1 MATQIIED
9 FRIDI
14 SHEQSFKYLQAK
26 QYDHNSRVRRL
37 VITDN
42 NIPIT
47 FKGTEVI
54 ALSLEINGENYSNTT
69 CPFDD
74 DGYPYITFTEAMLSR
89 TGDVHCEIRI
99 YDNSESSV
107 TTTFTFT
114 MTVSKSLL
122 NQDRLVSS
130 SEFNIL
136 NDLIVQAA
144 AIPDLIKD
152 FNLNQEEAKKLIET
166 LKENIQKYSTEFN
179 EIKNKYTSDFNKLLE
194 RINSDITSY
203 QETFN
208 TLNENLTHLQTNI
221 TLWYSEAQEAENK
234 RVEQE
239 NKRQTNTAEAIKK
252 CETATS
258 NANTATESAN
268 TASSKAND
276 AALFAQNQADR
287 VEEALQDFEFR
298 KRMVDGGNLSDTSPL
313 ENLYDGGTL

>member
-47 FKGTEVI
+47 FKGIEVI

-69 CPFDD
+69 CPFGD

-144 AIPDLIKD
+144 SIPDLIKN
-152 FNLNQEEAKKLIET
+152 FNLSQEEAKNLLKL
-166 LKENIQKYSTEFN
+166 LKKIYKNIQ
-179 EIKNKYTSDFNKLLE
+179 L
-194 RINSDITSY
+194 
-203 QETFN
+203 
-208 TLNENLTHLQTNI
+208 
-221 TLWYSEAQEAENK
+221 
-234 RVEQE
+234 
-239 NKRQTNTAEAIKK
+239 
-252 CETATS
+252 
-258 NANTATESAN
+258 
-268 TASSKAND
+268 SSM
-276 AALFAQNQADR
+276 R
-287 VEEALQDFEFR
+287 
-298 KRMVDGGNLSDTSPL
+298 
-313 ENLYDGGTL
+313 

>member
-239 NKRQTNTAEAIKK
+239 NKRH
-252 CETATS
+252 
-258 NANTATESAN
+258 
-268 TASSKAND
+268 
-276 AALFAQNQADR
+276 
-287 VEEALQDFEFR
+287 
-298 KRMVDGGNLSDTSPL
+298 SP
-313 ENLYDGGTL
+313 

>member
-26 QYDHNSRVRRL
+26 QYDHNSRIRRL

-54 ALSLEINGENYSNTT
+54 ALSLEINGDNYSNTT
-69 CPFDD
+69 CPFGD

-89 TGDVHCEIRI
+89 TGDVNCEIRI

-130 SEFNIL
+130 SEFNLL
-136 NDLIVQAA
+136 NDLLIQAA
-144 AIPDLIKD
+144 VIPDLIKN
-152 FNLNQEEAKKLIET
+152 FNITQEEAKELINT
-166 LKENIQKYSTEFN
+166 LKEDIERYSTEFA
-179 EIKNKYTSDFNKLLE
+179 EIKNKYTSDFKQLIE
-194 RINSDITSY
+194 QINENITSY
-203 QETFN
+203 QDDFN
-208 TLNENLTHLQTNI
+208 TLHESLTLLQTNI
-221 TLWYSEAQEAENK
+221 TGWYTEAQEAENK
-234 RVEQE
+234 RVDQE
-239 NKRQTNTAEAIKK
+239 NKRQTSSAEAIKN
-252 CETATS
+252 CEIAVANATS
-258 NANTATESAN
+258 ATEAATTAGDRAN
-268 TASSKAND
+268 Q
-276 AALFAQNQADR
+276 AALMAENQVNR
-287 VEEALQDFEFR
+287 VEDALQDFEFR
-298 KRMVDGGNLSDTSPL
+298 KRTVDGGDLSDTGSI